1 LRFAHRV
8 SFATWGY
15 WLPFVLVATLSC
27 TDHAHAGPHAGPR
40 AATENNAVQTQMRNV
55 MYHFSSTVAVH
66 IKSLDGQLDPAEP
79 SGYPVFDNKD
89 SFTVAISSAEITITA
104 NDLANVLNSYVF
116 ARPKAAL
123 SGLSVSIQNGRLK
136 IKGCLHEAGAIPFAT
151 EGELSP
157 TQDRKILLHAA
168 KVKALYVPVKKILSL
183 FGVEMSELIKSGKI
197 PGVETHEDDLILDP
211 ALVFPPPHMHG
222 KVTAIRIE
230 GGAIVLTFGDKSKQ
244 GKNQQAGNYMSYRG
258 NRLAFGK
265 LLMTDAD
272 MNLIDMDSADPFDFY
287 LDHYKEQL
295 TAGYTKI
302 TPTFGLRVYMRD
314 FNKLNKLNKSAQQK
328 TKDVTAN

>member
-1 LRFAHRV
+1 
-8 SFATWGY
+8 
-15 WLPFVLVATLSC
+15 
-27 TDHAHAGPHAGPR
+27 
-40 AATENNAVQTQMRNV
+40 MRNV

-89 SFTVAISSAEITITA
+89 SFTVAISSAEIAITA
-104 NDLANVLNSYVF
+104 TDLGNVLNSYVF
-116 ARPKAAL
+116 ARPNAPL
-123 SGLSVSIQNGRLK
+123 SGLSVSIQNGRLR
-136 IKGCLHEAGAIPFAT
+136 IKGRLHEAGAIPFET

-157 TQDRKILLHAA
+157 TQDGKILLHAA
-168 KVKALYVPVKKILSL
+168 KVKALHVPVKKIMGL
-183 FGVEMSELIKSGKI
+183 FGLEMSDLIKNGKI

-230 GGAIVLTFGDKSKQ
+230 GDSIVLAFGDNNKQ
-244 GKNQQAGNYMSYRG
+244 GKNLQAGNYMYYRG

-265 LLMTDAD
+265 LLMTAAD

-302 TPTFGLRVYMRD
+302 TPTFGLHVYMRD
-314 FNKLNKLNKSAQQK
+314 FNKLNKHNKSGQQK
-328 TKDVTAN
+328 SKAVIAN